1 MKNEIFDSF
10 ILKLK
15 ESIRQMI
22 VERNSLS
29 GGSNAQ
35 ASEIWSE
42 GLDVFKY
49 LMDLSP
55 ESLRSVR
62 YHTSLITGDSILN
75 YWHISHDPMTFAK
88 TSGYAFY
95 TAQVPSNYHLS
106 EPFNV
111 HVYPKSK

>member
-1 MKNEIFDSF
+1 
-10 ILKLK
+10 
-15 ESIRQMI
+15 
-22 VERNSLS
+22 
-29 GGSNAQ
+29 
-35 ASEIWSE
+35 
-42 GLDVFKY
+42 
-49 LMDLSP
+49 MDLSP

-88 TSGYAFY
+88 NSGYAFY

-111 HVYPKSK
+111 HVSKQLGVKYNDNIINMDVEEKRFYRCDV